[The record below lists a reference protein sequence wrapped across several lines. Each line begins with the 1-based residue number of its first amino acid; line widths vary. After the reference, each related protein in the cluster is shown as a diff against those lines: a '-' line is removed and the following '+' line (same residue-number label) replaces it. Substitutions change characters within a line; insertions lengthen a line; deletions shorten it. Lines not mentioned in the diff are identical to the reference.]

1 MKQLLIF
8 SISFLLATGSF
19 AQHENHQPKADTT
32 KTAAKPKSP
41 RTAAMA
47 MVGDNHV
54 HIDYGSPSV
63 RSRTIWNGL
72 VAYNQVWATGAHKA
86 TWIEFSKDVM
96 IQGKHIPKGKYGFFT
111 ILNEKEWTLIL
122 SKTWDMHLADDYKQ
136 EEDMIR
142 VTVKPE
148 TNKQFVEALTYE
160 VIPVNS
166 NKGEVKM
173 SWTHLSVSLGF
184 ENM

>member
-1 MKQLLIF
+1 
-8 SISFLLATGSF
+8 
-19 AQHENHQPKADTT
+19 
-32 KTAAKPKSP
+32 
-41 RTAAMA
+41 
-47 MVGDNHV
+47 
-54 HIDYGSPSV
+54 
-63 RSRTIWNGL
+63 
-72 VAYNQVWATGAHKA
+72 
-86 TWIEFSKDVM
+86 M

-111 ILNEKEWTLIL
+111 IPNEKEWTLIL

-160 VIPVNS
+160 VIPVKS

-173 SWTHLSVSLGF
+173 SWAQLSVSLGF
-184 ENM
+184 ESM